1 MAQPL
6 IPTYDIIGV
15 GFGPSNIALAIAL
28 EEINNNSTTLNALFI
43 DKQPEYQWHGD
54 TITSQSGL
62 QVSFLKDLVTL
73 RNPTS
78 PYSFLNYLHSHN
90 RLVDF
95 INLSTFYPSR
105 LEFNDYLRWVAG
117 HFSAQCQYGEKV
129 TSIEPVMDNQKVKL
143 LKVITTD
150 IGGTSKARF
159 TKSLV
164 MGTGGTPLIP
174 KVFQPLKQTPL
185 VFHHT
190 HYLSKM
196 TKLIPV
202 KTKDLRIAIIGGG
215 QSAAE
220 AFIDID
226 DNYPNAKVDLIMRG
240 NSMKPADSSPYV
252 NEIFNPSSTDSI
264 FSKTL
269 QEREELLKEY
279 KYANYSAVDSA
290 MIEQIYNIFY
300 QQKVA
305 MVEQHKYCPNNEVTQ
320 ASEKSGQ
327 ITLSI
332 LDKKSNKHATNNYD
346 LVILATGYERPK
358 MAPMLEPIKDYLG
371 NIDIDRNYQVKA
383 DDRFLPSLFLQGRSE
398 STHGLS
404 DTLLSVLSMRSAEI
418 AFSLQAE
425 LREKV
430 QQVATTAL
438 A

>member
-28 EEINNNSTTLNALFI
+28 EEIKSNSTTLNALFI

-54 TITSQSGL
+54 TITNQSGL

-117 HFSAQCQYGEKV
+117 HFSSQCQYGEEV

-143 LKVITTD
+143 LKVTTAD
-150 IGGTSKARF
+150 TGGTSKIRF

-174 KVFQPLKQTPL
+174 EVFQPLKQTPL

-196 TKLIPV
+196 AKLIPV

-226 DNYPNAKVDLIMRG
+226 DNYPHAKVDLIMRG

-264 FSKTL
+264 FSKTQ

-279 KYANYSAVDSA
+279 KYANYSAVDSS

-305 MVEQHKYCPNNEVTQ
+305 MMEQHTYCPNSEVTE
-320 ASEKSGQ
+320 ASEKNGK

-332 LDKKSNKHATNNYD
+332 LDRKSNQHATNNYD
-346 LVILATGYERPK
+346 LVILATGYQRPK
-358 MAPMLEPIKDYLG
+358 MAPMLEPIKAYLG
-371 NIDIDRNYQVKA
+371 NIDIDRNYQVKT
-383 DDRFLPSLFLQGRSE
+383 DERFLPSLFLQGRSE
-398 STHGLS
+398 SSHGLS
-404 DTLLSVLSMRSAEI
+404 DTLLSILSVRSAEI
-418 AFSLQAE
+418 AHSLQAE
-425 LREKV
+425 LQEQA
-430 QQVATTAL
+430 QQAVAL